1 MFNKQRCVQTSG
13 TTTFWPIIDKFSSFH
28 LRLDF
33 DTAEEN
39 KRGVGGAATSSSPSP
54 SPPCLWALLPVHG
67 DSSLSMGFAPCPWGL
82 LPVHGDAATPGAR
95 CKESGMLDPG
105 LLVKGWPKPSGAVL
119 SALSQPSHQQ
129 GLN

>member
-13 TTTFWPIIDKFSSFH
+13 TTTFCPIIDKFSSFH

-54 SPPCLWALLPVHG
+54 SP
-67 DSSLSMGFAPCPWGL
+67 PCPWGL